1 MEIKMKK
8 LFLIFILLLFIATPA
23 FSEDIVNE
31 NSDDTTEEFGM
42 IYEPENVEE
51 ENIEETSAEDVFL
64 NSSPTEQLNIK
75 KSKKFGTKKYDL
87 STKEDKNITPQNVYM
102 FQNFDQYS
110 SKSSS
115 YTKQKQHGNF
125 ILGTKYDSTYSPDST
140 SQTNTLFSKYQKNKF
155 SFNTSYKS
163 NSLAPLDQRGK
174 GTLSFSP
181 EYKLNN
187 KISVQNIYSTSFLDK
202 NKKSEIMFSL
212 KPFKDDR
219 MDFNI
224 GASQIYSETSAPTRS
239 QLNFSTKFRF

>member
-1 MEIKMKK
+1 MKK

-42 IYEPENVEE
+42 IYEPENAEE

-64 NSSPTEQLNIK
+64 N
-75 KSKKFGTKKYDL
+75 L

-125 ILGTKYDSTYSPDST
+125 TLGTKYDSTYSPDST